1 MKEFENVDLFDA
13 IDAQSETL
21 DFLEKK
27 GGSLDGIYRP
37 KITDK
42 KKGYVSTI
50 RFLPNLT
57 KDGKVSLSAIEKHQ
71 HYVDFK
77 NHPELQGYY
86 DCMKNFTDK
95 CDICTMYWKLK
106 NSKNASDVE
115 KADLISRSTKYYS
128 YILVIEDEQNRDLE
142 GKILIYPYGYK
153 IKEKIKDQKDG
164 ISSDA
169 CNVFDLANGKDFKL
183 VMKQLGEFP
192 NYDSSTFL
200 EVSPIKIMTPK
211 GLVKVPIEVD
221 EKTGKNKITNPKV
234 KEKVMTFLKERTI
247 DLEDHQPKEWTSE
260 DRFKVT
266 QILDIISGN
275 ETSFAKKEAE
285 NSSNDN
291 VSTKESKSS
300 KINDEAFGDDDDD
313 ANNFFDIDSS
323 EE

>member
-1 MKEFENVDLFDA
+1 MKDFENVDLFDA

-27 GGSLDGIYRP
+27 GGSSDGLYRP

-42 KKGYVSTI
+42 KKGYIATI
-50 RFLPNLT
+50 RFLPNFT
-57 KDGKVSLSAIEKHQ
+57 KEGKISQSAIEKHQ

-95 CDICTMYWKLK
+95 CDFCTMYWKLK

-115 KADLISRSTKYYS
+115 KAELISRSTKYYS
-128 YILVIEDEQNRDLE
+128 YIQVIEDEQNRDLE

-164 ISSDA
+164 ISGDP

-200 EVSPIKIMTPK
+200 EVSPIKINGKKAP
-211 GLVKVPIEVD
+211 VEVD
-221 EKTGKNKITNPKV
+221 DVTGKNKIVNPKV
-234 KEKVMTFLKERTI
+234 KEKITQFLMERTV
-247 DLEDHQPKEWTSE
+247 DLDDHMPKEWTAE
-260 DRFKVT
+260 DKYKVS
-266 QILDIISGN
+266 QVLEVLSGN
-275 ETSFAKKEAE
+275 EVNMSQKQAS
-285 NSSNDN
+285 NSSYDN
-291 VSTKESKSS
+291 VSTKEAD
-300 KINDEAFGDDDDD
+300 DEGTFGEVDDASDFFELDDDK
-313 ANNFFDIDSS
+313 
-323 EE
+323 

>member
-27 GGSLDGIYRP
+27 GSGLDGIYRP

-42 KKGYVSTI
+42 KKGYVATI
-50 RFLPNLT
+50 RFLPNLS
-57 KDGKVSLSAIEKHQ
+57 KEGKVLQSAIEKHQ

-95 CDICTMYWKLK
+95 CDFCTMYWKLK

-115 KADLISRSTKYYS
+115 KAELISRNTKYYS
-128 YILVIEDEQNRDLE
+128 YILVIEDEQNKELE
-142 GKILIYPYGYK
+142 GKILVYPYGYK

-164 ISSDA
+164 LAGDP
-169 CNVFDLANGKDFKL
+169 CNVFDLANGKNFKL
-183 VMKQLGEFP
+183 VVKQVGDFP

-200 EVSPIKIMTPK
+200 EVSPIQIQGKKAPVE
-211 GLVKVPIEVD
+211 LD

-234 KEKVMTFLKERTI
+234 KEKITSFLLDRTV
-247 DLEDHQPKEWTSE
+247 DLEDHMPKEWTSK
-260 DRFKVT
+260 DKYKVNE
-266 QILDIISGN
+266 ILEILSGN
-275 ETSFAKKEAE
+275 DVTIGERVA
-285 NSSNDN
+285 
-291 VSTKESKSS
+291 SKSHS
-300 KINDEAFGDDDDD
+300 DDVSMEEDMDESTFGEDTD
-313 ANNFFDIDSS
+313 ASDFFDID
-323 EE
+323 

>member
-42 KKGYVSTI
+42 KKGYVATI
-50 RFLPNLT
+50 RFLPNLS
-57 KDGKVSLSAIEKHQ
+57 KEGKVLQSAIEKHQ

-77 NHPELQGYY
+77 NHPDLAGYY

-95 CDICTMYWKLK
+95 CDFCTMYWKLK

-115 KADLISRSTKYYS
+115 KAELISRSTKYYS
-128 YILVIEDEQNRDLE
+128 YILVIEDEQNRELE

-164 ISSDA
+164 LSGEP
-169 CNVFDLANGKDFKL
+169 CNVFDLANGKNFKL
-183 VMKQLGEFP
+183 VIKQLGDYP
-192 NYDSSTFL
+192 NYDSSTFM
-200 EVSPIKIMTPK
+200 EVSPIQIQGKKAP
-211 GLVKVPIEVD
+211 VEVD

-234 KEKVMTFLKERTI
+234 KAAITKFLMDRTVN
-247 DLEDHQPKEWTSE
+247 LEDHMAKEWSAE
-260 DRFKVT
+260 DKYKVS
-266 QILDIISGN
+266 QILEILAGN
-275 ETSFAKKEAE
+275 DVNFTQKAA
-285 NSSNDN
+285 
-291 VSTKESKSS
+291 SKSHS
-300 KINDEAFGDDDDD
+300 DNISTHEDESTFGEDDDD
-313 ANNFFDIDSS
+313 AGNFFEIGDED
-323 EE
+323 

>member
-42 KKGYVSTI
+42 KKGYVATI
-50 RFLPNLT
+50 RFLPNLS
-57 KDGKVSLSAIEKHQ
+57 KEGKVLQSAIEKHQ

-77 NHPELQGYY
+77 NHPDLAGYY

-95 CDICTMYWKLK
+95 CDFCTMYWKLK

-115 KADLISRSTKYYS
+115 KAELISRSTKYYS
-128 YILVIEDEQNRDLE
+128 YILVIEDEQNRELE

-164 ISSDA
+164 LSGEP
-169 CNVFDLANGKDFKL
+169 CNVFDLANGKNFKL
-183 VMKQLGEFP
+183 VIKQLGDYP
-192 NYDSSTFL
+192 NYDSSTFM
-200 EVSPIKIMTPK
+200 EVSPIQIQGKKAP
-211 GLVKVPIEVD
+211 VEVD

-234 KEKVMTFLKERTI
+234 KAAITKFLMERTVN
-247 DLEDHQPKEWTSE
+247 LEDHMAKEWSAE
-260 DRFKVT
+260 DKYKVS
-266 QILDIISGN
+266 QILEILAGN
-275 ETSFAKKEAE
+275 DVNFTQKAA
-285 NSSNDN
+285 
-291 VSTKESKSS
+291 SKSHS
-300 KINDEAFGDDDDD
+300 DNISTHEDESTFGEDDDD
-313 ANNFFDIDSS
+313 AGNFFEIGDED
-323 EE
+323 

>member
-1 MKEFENVDLFDA
+1 MKEFKDVDLFDA

-42 KKGYVSTI
+42 KKGYVATI
-50 RFLPNLT
+50 RFLPNLSRE
-57 KDGKVSLSAIEKHQ
+57 GKVLQSAIEKHQ

-95 CDICTMYWKLK
+95 CDFCTMFWKLK

-115 KADLISRSTKYYS
+115 KADLISRNTKYYS
-128 YILVIEDEQNRDLE
+128 YILVIEDEQNRELE

-164 ISSDA
+164 ISGDP
-169 CNVFDLANGKDFKL
+169 CNVFDLANGKNFKL

-200 EVSPIKIMTPK
+200 EVTPIQIQGKKAP
-211 GLVKVPIEVD
+211 VEVD
-221 EKTGKNKITNPKV
+221 EKTGKNKITNVKV
-234 KEKVMTFLKERTI
+234 KEKITAFLMDRTVN
-247 DLEDHQPKEWTSE
+247 LEDHMAKEWTAE
-260 DRFKVT
+260 EKYKVT
-266 QILDIISGN
+266 QVLDILAGNDVNLTQKAASKSG
-275 ETSFAKKEAE
+275 S
-285 NSSNDN
+285 DN
-291 VSTKESKSS
+291 ISTKEPE
-300 KINDEAFGDDDDD
+300 NDEATFGESDD
-313 ANNFFDIDSS
+313 AEDFFDISDDN
-323 EE
+323 